1 MLVARVKFYFQ
12 KARFSLR
19 VPIISHNKKNKM
31 LYTELEIWS
40 FSISLGYTKLITT
53 ILQSLLRQ
61 INKSFTNTLRTT
73 PLLEKHSTLHS
84 K

>member
-19 VPIISHNKKNKM
+19 VPIISHNKKNNM

-53 ILQSLLRQ
+53 ILQSLLQSPNQQKFYEHITYNPIIRKALD
-61 INKSFTNTLRTT
+61 ITF
-73 PLLEKHSTLHS
+73 
-84 K
+84 